1 MTRMLPEQ
9 TREQILERAEQRFW
23 TFGFKKTTI
32 DEIAADVHVGKGSI
46 YQFFDSKEAIVLAT
60 IARHKRA
67 LLQEQMRLHQDASL
81 SPVEKLRRCVK
92 LPILDT
98 HRRFEEHPHGRDMV
112 VSFHSSLPDLLQPL
126 IQEEMALLAEVLEEG
141 KRQGHVA
148 FDNALET
155 AWDIRNMT
163 YGFWPPYACVQ
174 GTTAV
179 NTALDRLL
187 DLVLRGLH
195 PRSMSL

>member
-9 TREQILERAEQRFW
+9 TREHILDRAEQRFW

-46 YQFFDSKEAIVLAT
+46 YQFFESKEAIVLAT

-67 LLQEQMRLHQDASL
+67 LLQEQMCLCQDATL
-81 SPVEKLRRCVK
+81 SPVEKLCRCVK

-98 HRRFEEHPHGRDMV
+98 HRRFEEYPHGRDMV
-112 VSFHSSLPDLLQPL
+112 ISVHSSLPDLLQPL
-126 IQEEMALLAEVLEEG
+126 IEEEMTLLAKILEEG
-141 KRQGHVA
+141 RTQRDFA

-163 YGFWPPYACVQ
+163 YGFWPPYSCVQ
-174 GTTAV
+174 GTAAV
-179 NTALDRLL
+179 NTALDHLL
-187 DLVLRGLH
+187 HFVLRGLH
-195 PRSMSL
+195 T